1 MIDRVNNL
9 IQGQNQLQ
17 NDRRNSPADSN
28 RTSQEPAGGGR
39 PETDQVSLSESG
51 RQMQSLEQR
60 VAESTGV
67 DQERVAALRD
77 AIERGDYDVDAS
89 RIADALIRDSREL

>member
-17 NDRRNSPADSN
+17 NDRRNDSVEN
-28 RTSQEPAGGGR
+28 RRPSEDQTGGGR
-39 PETDQVSLSESG
+39 PDNDQVSLSESG
-51 RQMQSLEQR
+51 RLMQALESG
-60 VAESTGV
+60 VAESSGV
-67 DQERVAALRD
+67 DQERIDALRD
-77 AIERGDYDVDAS
+77 AIQNGDYEIDAS

>member
-28 RTSQEPAGGGR
+28 RASQESPGSGR

-77 AIERGDYDVDAS
+77 AIERGDYEADAS

>member
-17 NDRRNSPADSN
+17 NDRRNQAAENQGRTREDAD
-28 RTSQEPAGGGR
+28 AGR
-39 PETDQVSLSESG
+39 PEADQVSLSDSG
-51 RQMQSLEQR
+51 RQMQALEQG
-60 VAESTGV
+60 VAESSGV

-77 AIERGDYDVDAS
+77 AIERGDYEVDAG
-89 RIADALIRDSREL
+89 RIADALIRDSQEL